1 MVDATDL
8 KSVVRKGVRVRV
20 PPSAPIGAS
29 GRLNHLIISAGRA
42 PHCGSVAW
50 GLSSVTQCLGNV
62 NAADVSGV
70 SQVSDGAGDA

>member
-1 MVDATDL
+1 
-8 KSVVRKGVRVRV
+8 
-20 PPSAPIGAS
+20 
-29 GRLNHLIISAGRA
+29 LNHLIISAGRA